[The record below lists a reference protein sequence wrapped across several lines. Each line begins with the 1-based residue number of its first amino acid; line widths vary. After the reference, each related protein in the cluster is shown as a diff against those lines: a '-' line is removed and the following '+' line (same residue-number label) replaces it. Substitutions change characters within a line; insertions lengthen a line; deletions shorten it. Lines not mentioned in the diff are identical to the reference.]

1 MREACIYHFLQNKTT
16 SAVHFVDEKICP
28 LPLANFMRTIKDDG
42 HFSNFDK
49 TLKKLYFRKLL
60 YSRNLFHKLLWLK
73 SLVIETKLMLS

>member
-1 MREACIYHFLQNKTT
+1 MPIAIGQLYEDNQRYN
-16 SAVHFVDEKICP
+16 
-28 LPLANFMRTIKDDG
+28 DG

-49 TLKKLYFRKLL
+49 TLTKLYFRKLL